1 MLTLPQVRDVCLSY
15 QGADQCRYL
24 SYDDTTGNQ
33 ICLKKVAAK
42 KDIIDKQ
49 IKKFIEKAVA
59 QGQDPKQ
66 MGRALGDNCKGYPPL
81 KTVKQGYDIDGGP

>member
-1 MLTLPQVRDVCLSY
+1 MLSLPQIKDVCLNW

-24 SYDDTTGNQ
+24 SYDDATGSQ
-33 ICLKKVAAK
+33 ICMKKVAAK

-49 IKKFIEKAVA
+49 AKKFIEKSKAN
-59 QGQDPKQ
+59 GQDPKQ

-81 KTVKQGYDIDGGP
+81 KTKKQGYDIDGGP

>member
-1 MLTLPQVRDVCLSY
+1 MLSLPQVRDVCLSY

-24 SYDDTTGNQ
+24 SYDDVTGGQ
-33 ICLKKVAAK
+33 ICLKKVSAK
-42 KDIIDKQ
+42 KSIIDTQ
-49 IKKFIEKAVA
+49 TKKFVEKAKA

-81 KTVKQGYDIDGGP
+81 KTIKQGYDIDGGP